1 MLDKILKYIPIYTV
15 FYAFKYFIVLLQLPT
30 SFAKLI
36 FTKPEI
42 IKIKEY
48 SNEHKFIFIYA
59 SIEPTISQSSS
70 NVLNVIKELGGYI
83 VLITNSSKYT
93 LTDKSKSLVD
103 VFINNKDRG
112 WDFSQYKIASNY
124 IYKNLANENYTKV
137 IYQNDSVFYLSN
149 NLNHQLAKLL
159 DIEYDFI
166 SFFDGS
172 GVYRYHLSSWSL
184 SVSKN
189 IFLDKKIKRF
199 WGKFFEVKNKF
210 YSIMQGEFA
219 FSKAVFSL
227 FPKSQVIYNNHFL
240 NLSKELNLSNTKYI
254 SESLMEDFYDSINF
268 MYGFDNK
275 NTDPLKD
282 YIFHNTTKYPFIQTF
297 GLLLLKFHDMPF
309 IKKDLFWLEHQS
321 LSSFHLLEAILVD
334 KVDKD
339 YVNTIKA
346 YFLNRGHL
354 SGSTLHRKILTFLGI
369 R

>member
-1 MLDKILKYIPIYTV
+1 MLDKISKFIPIY
-15 FYAFKYFIVLLQLPT
+15 FAFTAFRYFIVILQLPI

-59 SIEPTISQSSS
+59 SIEATISQSSL

-149 NLNHQLAKLL
+149 NLNHQLARLL

-166 SFFDGS
+166 TFNDGS
-172 GVYRYHLSSWSL
+172 GVYRYHFSSWGL
-184 SVSKN
+184 SVSKK

-199 WGKFFEVKNKF
+199 WSKFFEVKNKF
-210 YSIMQGEFA
+210 YAIMQGEFS
-219 FSKAVFSL
+219 FSKVVFSL
-227 FPKSQVIYNNHFL
+227 FPKSHVIYNNNFL
-240 NLSKELNLSNTKYI
+240 NLSKELNLSNTKYT
-254 SESLMEDFYDSINF
+254 SALLMEDFYDSINF
-268 MYGFDNK
+268 MYVLDNK

-282 YIFHNTTKYPFIQTF
+282 YIFHNTTKYPFMQHF
-297 GLLLLKFHDMPF
+297 GIFLLKFHDMPF
-309 IKKDLFWLEHQS
+309 IKKDLFWLEAQS
-321 LSSFHLLEAILVD
+321 LSSLHLLEEILFD
-334 KVDKD
+334 KEDKD
-339 YVNTIKA
+339 YVNTIMA
-346 YFLNRGHL
+346 YFSNRGHL
-354 SGSTLHRKILTFLGI
+354 SGSTPLRKILTFLGM

>member
-1 MLDKILKYIPIYTV
+1 M
-15 FYAFKYFIVLLQLPT
+15 
-30 SFAKLI
+30 
-36 FTKPEI
+36 
-42 IKIKEY
+42 
-48 SNEHKFIFIYA
+48 
-59 SIEPTISQSSS
+59 
-70 NVLNVIKELGGYI
+70 
-83 VLITNSSKYT
+83 
-93 LTDKSKSLVD
+93 D

-124 IYKNLANENYTKV
+124 IYKNLANKNYSKV
-137 IYQNDSVFYLSN
+137 IYQNDSVFYLPN

-172 GVYRYHLSSWSL
+172 GVHRYHFGSWCL

-199 WGKFFEVKNKF
+199 WSKYFEVKNKF

-240 NLSKELNLSNTKYI
+240 NLSKELNLSNTKYM
-254 SESLMEDFYDSINF
+254 STLLMEDFYDSINF
-268 MYGFDNK
+268 MYGLDNK

-282 YIFHNTTKYPFIQTF
+282 YIFHNTTKYPLTQTF
-297 GLLLLKFHDMPF
+297 GLFLLKFHDMPF

-334 KVDKD
+334 KVYGD
-339 YVNTIKA
+339 
-346 YFLNRGHL
+346 
-354 SGSTLHRKILTFLGI
+354 
-369 R
+369 